1 MVFTSA
7 VLMFHFLAVFAPV
20 DVEVILFLTK
30 LMAWVKGAL
39 GVGVHQFGLKIIL
52 IPIFRDKT

>member
-1 MVFTSA
+1 
-7 VLMFHFLAVFAPV
+7 MFHFLAVFAPV